1 MDSWSWELKK
11 IHLLTEEGSDI
22 NELLKSAQR
31 GKLVCERVAFH
42 CTVFIERCLEMQI
55 AVSIKPMVPT
65 SNQLSANWR
74 NNALKLVRGKRM
86 RGAGTYR
93 LSELR
98 ELMIPSLWADT
109 SFPVKPQFLCL
120 ENEFGVICWL
130 KSVCFC
136 DRWLLR
142 PCTNIYSVDMLS
154 LYFVP
159 KSAINCFISPTESYL
174 ERGILR

>member
-31 GKLVCERVAFH
+31 GKLACERVAFH

-74 NNALKLVRGKRM
+74 NPEKKKDEKCRSL
-86 RGAGTYR
+86 GAKWITGAQDPP
-93 LSELR
+93 LS
-98 ELMIPSLWADT
+98 ADT
-109 SFPVKPQFLCL
+109 SFSVKPLCL
-120 ENEFGVICWL
+120 ENEFDVNCWS
-130 KSVCFC
+130 KSPFFY
-136 DRWLLR
+136 DRQLIRTCAYIYVYSADLLSCHFN
-142 PCTNIYSVDMLS
+142 PECCKLLFIPHQELS
-154 LYFVP
+154 GNRD
-159 KSAINCFISPTESYL
+159 I
-174 ERGILR
+174 